1 MVAAVAVAA
10 MMMMMDGIAIQS
22 TWREGGREQTPGK
35 ARVHKR

>member
-1 MVAAVAVAA
+1 MAAAVAVAA
-10 MMMMMDGIAIQS
+10 MMMMDGIAIQS